1 MVYIEAILYG
11 VHRGYNYCMV
21 YIEAILYIVW
31 CTLRLY
37 CMVYIEALLY
47 GVH

>member
-1 MVYIEAILYG
+1 
-11 VHRGYNYCMV
+11 MV

-37 CMVYIEALLY
+37 CMVYIEAILY